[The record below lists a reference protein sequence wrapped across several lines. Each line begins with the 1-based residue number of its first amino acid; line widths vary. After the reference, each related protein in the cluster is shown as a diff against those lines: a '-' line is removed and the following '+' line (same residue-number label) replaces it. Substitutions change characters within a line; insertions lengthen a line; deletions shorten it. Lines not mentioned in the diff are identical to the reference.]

1 MIMLTNGL
9 EGDFFIRNGNN
20 YMISILGG
28 INENVVILIIN
39 EIIPVIRFIGS
50 GQWNSICSVVV
61 HADLISTKES
71 TSFHSG
77 TIGGSF
83 NIIGFNC
90 CTGIDNGFPLNL
102 IKFTLDV
109 GDGDFVV
116 TGIREVTHQGGFF
129 RAWIGTIAT
138 P

>member
-50 GQWNSICSVVV
+50 GQ
-61 HADLISTKES
+61 
-71 TSFHSG
+71 
-77 TIGGSF
+77 
-83 NIIGFNC
+83 
-90 CTGIDNGFPLNL
+90 
-102 IKFTLDV
+102 
-109 GDGDFVV
+109 
-116 TGIREVTHQGGFF
+116 
-129 RAWIGTIAT
+129 
-138 P
+138 